1 MVTPLPIMMVLPIV
15 GVIVWRLWMSGEQ
28 RKPSNGVD
36 VMDIVD
42 RAESY
47 LRRIVA
53 VTGATRVGSYY
64 VLDVGKT
71 RFEVHDSYVCQAPS
85 AINPTATPRGTCFY
99 LPNQHLPAEEKI
111 ATALLQLKNNPTLF
125 DRWAG
130 QTGVFK
136 ADGELFS
143 QANTNP
149 RRYLPLGFRPRN

>member
-1 MVTPLPIMMVLPIV
+1 MVTTLPVVMMLPV
-15 GVIVWRLWMSGEQ
+15 VSVIVWRYWVDAKQ
-28 RKPSNGVD
+28 RRRSNRVA
-36 VMDIVD
+36 VMDTLD

-53 VTGATRVGSYY
+53 LTGATRVGSYY

-71 RFEVHDSYVCQAPS
+71 RFEVHDSYVCQAPR

-99 LPNQHLPAEEKI
+99 LPDRHMPTEEKI
-111 ATALLQLKNNPTLF
+111 ATALLQLKNNPRLF
-125 DRWAG
+125 DRWAD
-130 QTGVFK
+130 QRGVFK